1 MIDLYP
7 KEHKR
12 IKNNFMILFNYI
24 NYQQHSLPMNGR
36 VWPFLNIGYIAMF
49 DRIIVNILNMLLDII
64 GITECVLPKST
75 LPDVSFSTVVHS
87 TACRHGN
94 ALAELQ
100 LDQTPSNRKIR
111 TTLGQGPHTMHVV
124 R

>member
-24 NYQQHSLPMNGR
+24 DYQQHSLP
-36 VWPFLNIGYIAMF
+36 
-49 DRIIVNILNMLLDII
+49 
-64 GITECVLPKST
+64 
-75 LPDVSFSTVVHS
+75 DVPFSTVVHS
-87 TACRHGN
+87 TASRHGN

-100 LDQTPSNRKIR
+100 LDQTPPNRKVR
-111 TTLGQGPHTMHVV
+111 TTLRQGPYTMHVI
-124 R
+124 RKNNPSHYLRGLFF